1 MTSLF
6 LIDLSGLIR
15 SITLKLG
22 APQRVRLLAYAKYA
36 VYGLGYKPTSE
47 PDFVEKSVISRS
59 VMLMSYLRLRLILE
73 LMELFQG
80 MKKLKHTI
88 YGFYGQLVGGITNSV
103 KRITCSV

>member
-47 PDFVEKSVISRS
+47 PGNFVWEVSKYLYNFIKNEAIDFGSAVSRFCWEVGNLQICNVNELPSVTSYSR
-59 VMLMSYLRLRLILE
+59 
-73 LMELFQG
+73 
-80 MKKLKHTI
+80 
-88 YGFYGQLVGGITNSV
+88 
-103 KRITCSV
+103 